1 LLARLPDAGPPVGL
15 VVFSG
20 TIATR
25 GGLVYGDAYDLEL
38 EDPVLER
45 SIQMSYRVR
54 VLPQL
59 V

>member
-1 LLARLPDAGPPVGL
+1 